1 MNSKRSL
8 RLAIPSSGALYEP
21 TMMFLHS
28 CGISVSRSSSRTY
41 AANMPSLPGIEV
53 MFQRMADISMTVED
67 GNADMGIVGYDRFL
81 ETIQEDGNSRVAIE
95 NLGFGHCDL
104 VIGVPDSWIDVT
116 SVADLSDLSMEF
128 RETGAVLRIAT
139 KFPKLVERF
148 LIKNGINYFSLAHS
162 SGTLEAAPVM
172 GYADIIADISSSGTT
187 LRENRLKTIDGG
199 TIITSDAC
207 LISNK
212 ASLRDNPFKLNLA
225 NQFVDIIDAYLQS
238 RQYYSVTANMRA
250 ETPEEVA
257 KCILDNP
264 GISGLRGPTIAKVYT
279 ENEEDWFAVT
289 VIVEKARLM
298 ETISHLRSIGSSSAT
313 VSQLYYVFQA
323 ESLARA
329 NLS

>member
-1 MNSKRSL
+1 MYSKSGL

-21 TMMFLHS
+21 TMMFLGS
-28 CGISVSRSSSRTY
+28 CGVSVLRSSTRTY
-41 AANMPSLPGIEV
+41 TANMPSLPGVEV
-53 MFQRMADISMTVED
+53 MFQRMADISLKVED

-81 ETIQEDGNSRVAIE
+81 ETIQEDGNSTVTIK

-128 RETGAVLRIAT
+128 RGRGGVLRIAT

-148 LIKNGINYFSLAHS
+148 LIKNGINYFSLTHS
-162 SGTLEAAPVM
+162 SGTLEAAPAM
-172 GYADIIADISSSGTT
+172 GYADAIADISSSGTT
-187 LRENRLKTIDGG
+187 LRDNRLKPIDGG

-212 ASLRDNPFKLNLA
+212 VSLRDDPVKLNLA

-238 RQYYSVTANMRA
+238 RHYYSVTANMRA
-250 ETPEEVA
+250 DTPEEVA
-257 KCILDNP
+257 KYILDNP

-279 ENEEDWFAVT
+279 EDGKDWFAVT
-289 VIVEKARLM
+289 VIVEKAKLM
-298 ETISHLRSIGSSSAT
+298 EAISQLRSIGNGSAT